1 MAREEEI
8 ISAGVEYTESKSPR
22 CIGGQSYSYEIF
34 QMNRNR
40 AFEEGAKW
48 ADHTMLERAICFI
61 EDAVCEGAIET
72 GNMARLIENFKEAM
86 GYDE

>member
-1 MAREEEI
+1 MKREEQI
-8 ISAGVEYTESKSPR
+8 ISAGVEYTESKNHM

-48 ADHTMLERAICFI
+48 ADKTMIDKASELLEEIQ
-61 EDAVCEGAIET
+61 
-72 GNMARLIENFKEAM
+72 NFLQKWSSK
-86 GYDE
+86 